1 MIKIIWEAFLDIFFP
16 IYCVSCGK
24 LSKFVCGNC
33 FNKIDFLFN
42 PNLDLKAEFID
53 DFYILANYADPID
66 RLIKEYKYNGVWTMD
81 KYLANLLHEKIWLPE
96 FDFLTFVPIHKKRF
110 KERMF
115 NQSQN
120 LAIEL
125 SKLNKKKVVAFLK
138 KVKNTAHQASSKKS
152 KLRFQLQ
159 QNSFCLRSDFNSAK
173 NFKDARIVVVDD
185 VVTTGSTMNEIAK
198 ILKENLG
205 VKKVYGLALAHKTM

>member
-1 MIKIIWEAFLDIFFP
+1 MFKIIWEAFLDIFFP
-16 IYCVSCGK
+16 KYCVSCGK
-24 LSKFVCGNC
+24 IGDFVCKNC
-33 FNKIDFLFN
+33 FNELDFLFN

-53 DFYILANYADPID
+53 GFYILANYSNPMD
-66 RLIKEYKYNGVWTMD
+66 RLIKEYKYKGVWTLD
-81 KYLANLLHEKIWLPE
+81 EYLADLLYEKIWLPE
-96 FDFLTFVPIHKKRF
+96 FDYLTFVPIHRKRF

-125 SKLNKKKVVAFLK
+125 SKLNQKKVIPFIK

-159 QNSFCLRSDFNSAK
+159 KNSFCLRSNFDGSK
-173 NFKDARIVVVDD
+173 NFKNKNIVIVDD
-185 VVTTGSTMNEIAK
+185 VVTTGSTMNEIAR
-198 ILKENLG
+198 ILKEKLG
-205 VKKVYGLALAHKTM
+205 VGKVYGLALAHKTI